1 MNKIQE
7 QIINNKANNILL
19 ELPTGYGKTRLSLEI
34 CKKHNPNTILIVVNR
49 IVHKENWNCEI
60 HKWWSTCKAT
70 IKMVTYASLQKVEGT
85 YDIVIYDECHH
96 LSERCREIVPTI
108 KAKYNILLSATVGTN
123 LKRELTLLFPKLSI
137 TTISLRK
144 AITDNRL
151 PDPKIILL
159 PLELDCIH
167 KTDTYVMY
175 PKYGNPIDC
184 TFENR
189 WSYLKMHRTINIKCT
204 ERQYYNIM
212 DGKIEWLKNRFYAT
226 HNESMKHKWLKMCGD
241 RLVWLSNKKNN
252 IILEILLKLKDKRTL
267 TFCNSIAQTEILGK
281 YCINSKNGSSLAY
294 LQKFNDNK
302 IKHIT
307 ACNILNESMN
317 LYNCQ
322 VGIYA
327 NLNNSDII
335 IKQRTGRILRHK
347 EPIIIIP
354 YYKGTREV
362 KLVDKMLENYNKDLI
377 TIINSVDELKI

>member
-7 QIINNKANNILL
+7 QIIYNKANNILL

-60 HKWWSTCKAT
+60 NKWWPNCKAT
-70 IKMVTYASLQKVEGT
+70 IKMITYASLHKAEGI
-85 YDIVIYDECHH
+85 YDVVIYDECHH

-123 LKRELTLLFPKLSI
+123 LKVELRLLFPNLSI
-137 TTISLRK
+137 TTVSLRK
-144 AITDNRL
+144 AINDNRL

-189 WSYLKMHRTINIKCT
+189 WSYLKLKRTINIKCT

-212 DGKIEWLKNRFYAT
+212 DGKIEWLRNRFYAT
-226 HNESMKHKWLKMCGD
+226 HNEAMKHKWLKLCGD

-252 IILEILLKLKDKRTL
+252 IILEILSKLKNKRTL
-267 TFCNSIAQTEILGK
+267 TFCNSIAQTEVLGK

-307 ACNILNESMN
+307 ACNILNEGMN
-317 LYNCQ
+317 LINCQ
-322 VGIYA
+322 IGIYA
-327 NLNNSDII
+327 NLNSSDII
-335 IKQRTGRILRHK
+335 VKQRTGRSLRHK

-362 KLVDKMLENYNKDLI
+362 ELVNKMLENYNKDLI
-377 TIINSVDELKI
+377 TIINSIDELKI

>member
-7 QIINNKANNILL
+7 QIINTKANNILL
-19 ELPTGYGKTRLSLEI
+19 ELPTGYGKTKLSLEI

-49 IVHKENWNCEI
+49 IVHKENWSCEI
-60 HKWWSTCKAT
+60 HKWWPDCKAT
-70 IKMVTYASLQKVEGT
+70 INMITYASLQKAQGT

-96 LSERCREIVPTI
+96 LSERCRDIVPDI

-123 LKRELTLLFPKLSI
+123 LKKELKLLFVNLSI

-159 PLELDCIH
+159 PLELDCLH

-175 PKYGNPIDC
+175 PKYGNPINC

-189 WSYLKMHRTINIKCT
+189 WSYLKAHRTLNIKCT
-204 ERQYYNIM
+204 ERQYYNIIN
-212 DGKIEWLKNRFYAT
+212 DKIEWLKNRFYAT
-226 HNESMKHKWLKMCGD
+226 HNETMKHKWLKMCGD

-252 IILEILLKLKDKRTL
+252 IILEILSKLKNKRTL

-281 YCINSKNGSSLAY
+281 YCINSKNGESLAY

-307 ACNILNESMN
+307 ACNILNEGMN

-327 NLNNSDII
+327 NLNSSDII
-335 IKQRTGRILRHK
+335 VKQRTGRILRHK
-347 EPIIIIP
+347 KPVIIIP

-362 KLVDKMLENYNKDLI
+362 ELVNKMLENYNKDLI